1 MIYTVYIAFGKK
13 FVGLGR
19 MEQILSVSEAN
30 ITDNPGEFGKTC
42 RSSGLLVVI
51 SYLIVITAL
60 SSRAQAFT
68 VFLIGTAI

>member
-1 MIYTVYIAFGKK
+1 MLYTVYIVSDKK

-19 MEQILSVSEAN
+19 MPQILSVSEAN
-30 ITDNPGEFGKTC
+30 ITDNPGEFRKTC